1 MRQNPDFIRKQRRLI
16 VFPESISQQPS
27 QRLRNLRN
35 RLLMIFPGL
44 PVNCLQGIEQEMG
57 IDLILQH
64 LQLVFTDE
72 HLLHIIVLD
81 QPVHMTDHILKPVTN
96 LLQFILLSLPASG
109 LSPEIPFLHTL
120 HAPG

>member
-1 MRQNPDFIRKQRRLI
+1 
-16 VFPESISQQPS
+16 
-27 QRLRNLRN
+27 
-35 RLLMIFPGL
+35 MIFPGL

-81 QPVHMTDHILKPVTN
+81 QPVHMADHILKPVTN
-96 LLQFILLSLPASG
+96 LLSSSCCPFPRLDSALK
-109 LSPEIPFLHTL
+109 SPSCTL
-120 HAPG
+120 FMRPVK